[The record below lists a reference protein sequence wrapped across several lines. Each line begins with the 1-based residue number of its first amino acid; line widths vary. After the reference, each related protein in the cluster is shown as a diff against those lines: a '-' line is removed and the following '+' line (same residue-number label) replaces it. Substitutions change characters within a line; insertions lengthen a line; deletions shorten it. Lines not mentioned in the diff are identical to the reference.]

1 MTDDLYREKH
11 MKKQWWILGLIGFW
25 VITPLIAQAEEMT
38 GRQVMEKQ
46 KEQHTVQT
54 EIGNEIMLLVDEEGS
69 KEKRIVKRYAK
80 EVGDDVHRYLVVF
93 LDPADIRGTALLTWE
108 QKERDNDQWLYL
120 PAQKKMQR
128 IAKGSKKNYFMGTDF
143 TYEDMEP
150 EDIDNFDYTILRSEK
165 LDNKNGSNYCYVIEA
180 VPANKEKKRESG
192 YSKRIMWIDKQ
203 NLFTLKVEF
212 YDRRERLQ
220 KIQTNH
226 VLENISGT
234 VWRAKKTLM
243 NHLGRKHKTLTGIT
257 SRKINT
263 PVKDSVFTERFI
275 LSGKHTQ

>member
-1 MTDDLYREKH
+1 MIDNKEKH
-11 MKKQWWILGLIGFW
+11 MKKKWWILGLIGLW
-25 VITPLIAQAEEMT
+25 VIIPLIAQAEEMT

-46 KEQHTVQT
+46 KELHKVQT
-54 EIGNEIMLLVDEEGS
+54 EIGNEIMLLVDEGGS
-69 KEKRIVKRYAK
+69 KEKRIAKRYAK

-165 LDNKNGSNYCYVIEA
+165 LEHDNGSNDCYVIEA

-203 NLFTLKVEF
+203 NFFTLKVEF

-226 VLENISGT
+226 VVENISGT
-234 VWRAKKTLM
+234 VWRAKKTVM